1 MSGVLRPRDRGT
13 ASPSV
18 TWSWGE
24 AAALVLAAYVAGH
37 LIRILLQDGRTSP
50 IDRVVGRAVLE
61 LVWIVVIVA
70 WLRLRRLGWTAAF
83 GRPVRAW
90 PEIRDGAVFGA
101 ILYGVVALAVALP
114 ISWLLGLGSGRTV
127 RAPEPLP
134 TALDALGWALAVA
147 LVLLLAPVAEE
158 LLFRGI
164 LFPGLRARFGLAAGI
179 AGSALAFGL
188 VHYLPGDPVEVVIT
202 VAAATGMG
210 VGLAFQY
217 ERRGNLVA
225 PLAAHVAFNALGLL
239 ILLQT

>member
-37 LIRILLQDGRTSP
+37 LIRLLLLGGRPSP
-50 IDRVVGRAVLE
+50 TAKVAGRVVLE
-61 LVWIVVIVA
+61 LVWIVVVVA
-70 WLRLRRLGWTAAF
+70 WLGVRRIEWTTAF
-83 GRPVRAW
+83 GRPARPW

-101 ILYGVVALAVALP
+101 ILYGVVALVVVLP
-114 ISWLLGLGSGRTV
+114 VTWLLGRTSDGSV
-127 RAPEPLP
+127 SAPEPLP
-134 TALDALGWALAVA
+134 TTLDPLGWALAAA
-147 LVLLLAPVAEE
+147 LVLVLAPAAEE
-158 LLFRGI
+158 VLFRGI
-164 LFPGLRARFGLAAGI
+164 LFPAVRNRFGLAAGI

-188 VHYLPGDPVEVVIT
+188 AHYQPGDRSDVLIP
-202 VAAATGMG
+202 VAAATVMG
-210 VGLAFQY
+210 AGLAFQY

-239 ILLQT
+239 ILLRT